1 MGRVVHL
8 SGQELLERLEAAN
21 FDPAIVQR
29 ISDAEFDAAARVRPH
44 EEAFQDLLA
53 DDHAFT
59 GPSRYAQ
66 FHRAGAMAIGGSYAA
81 ALAGSLG
88 AISPLVFGA
97 VIAVSLGYVADR
109 GIRLTR
115 AAQAELNGSHTS
127 PEADRRVARLERQE
141 MQHAEDAAFG
151 REALKTMLA
160 ENYDND
166 QFLSLWAQAGKGVT
180 EEVRVPHIARALADR
195 IEARFAADIDAA
207 PAEDKAAIEQQ
218 QQAFRQRTERRF
230 KP

>member
-1 MGRVVHL
+1 MGRTVHL
-8 SGQELLERLEAAN
+8 SGQELLERLEAAD

-29 ISDAEFDAAARVRPH
+29 ISDAEFDAAARPRPQ
-44 EEAFQDLLA
+44 EQAFDSVLA
-53 DDHAFT
+53 DDNAFT

-66 FHRAGAMAIGGSYAA
+66 FQRAGAMAIGGSYAA

-88 AISPLVFGA
+88 AISPLIFGA

-109 GIRLTR
+109 TIRLTR
-115 AAQAELNGSHTS
+115 AVKAESEGSDRT
-127 PEADRRVARLERQE
+127 PEADRRVARLARQE
-141 MQHAEDAAFG
+141 AQQAEDAAFG
-151 REALKTMLA
+151 REALKAMLA

-180 EEVRVPHIARALADR
+180 QEVRVPHIARALAER
-195 IEARFAADIDAA
+195 IEARFAADLDAA
-207 PAEDKAAIEQQ
+207 PAEDRATIERQ